1 MPTIYDEDVIV
12 PNMEDYE
19 YDREC
24 YRINYREWLKWKFYW
39 QVMTYL
45 NNHRPNE
52 LMREDFRVNCEA
64 IYEKD
69 RAEYEAFNISFDDL
83 FWNKSDM
90 QSILEKWNDC
100 FMLEDE
106 EDNN

>member
-1 MPTIYDEDVIV
+1 MVNLYDEDICIS
-12 PNMEDYE
+12 NKESYE

-24 YRINYREWLKWKFYW
+24 YRINYRHWLEWKFYW

-45 NNHRPNE
+45 NHHRPDE
-52 LMREDFRVNCEA
+52 LMREEFRANCEA

-69 RAEYEAFNISFDDL
+69 EAEYKAYNITYDSL
-83 FWNKSDM
+83 YNSHEM

-100 FMLEDE
+100 FILPEDE
-106 EDNN
+106 EQA